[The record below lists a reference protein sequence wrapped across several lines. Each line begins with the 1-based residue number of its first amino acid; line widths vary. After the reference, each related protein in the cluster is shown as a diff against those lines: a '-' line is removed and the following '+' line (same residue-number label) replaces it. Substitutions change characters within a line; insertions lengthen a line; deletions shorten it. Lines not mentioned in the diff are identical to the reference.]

1 MEGMRQLDEFRALA
15 PKMPPLNA
23 KVLVPRPLMPKLR
36 DLKPEE
42 LDIMQS
48 ALAGD
53 TIQGLLD
60 ASRNTDLQAAQALMT
75 LLERGYIVTG

>member
-1 MEGMRQLDEFRALA
+1 
-15 PKMPPLNA
+15 
-23 KVLVPRPLMPKLR
+23 MPKLR

-60 ASRNTDLQAAQALMT
+60 GQPQHRSAGGAGPDDPARARLHRHRLIAQ
-75 LLERGYIVTG
+75 

>member
-1 MEGMRQLDEFRALA
+1 
-15 PKMPPLNA
+15 
-23 KVLVPRPLMPKLR
+23 
-36 DLKPEE
+36 
-42 LDIMQS
+42 MQS

-60 ASRNTDLQAAQALMT
+60 GSRHTDLQAAQALMT